1 MIRLSIL
8 CGFGLLILATGCGDS
23 AKPGRGVPVS
33 GQITLGG
40 KPLADADV
48 SFMNDTF
55 VGFGK
60 TDAEGNYRLVQGAAP
75 GKNKVSI
82 SKFEGGP
89 PQIAGME
96 LNPEAG
102 IDEGQLA
109 AAQMGAAG
117 SKKPVGPKQLVPAD
131 YSNPATTKLT
141 TEIGTDGATGVNFD
155 L

>member
-1 MIRLSIL
+1 MRIPIVL
-8 CGFGLLILATGCGDS
+8 GLLITISAAGCGDS
-23 AKPGRGVPVS
+23 VKPSRGVPVS
-33 GQITLGG
+33 GRITMGG

-48 SFMNDTF
+48 SFLNDTF

-75 GKNKVSI
+75 GKNKVYI
-82 SKFEGGP
+82 SKFEGGAAP
-89 PQIAGME
+89 SAGMQ

-102 IDEGQLA
+102 IDQGQLD

-117 SKKPVGPKQLVPAD
+117 LKKPAGPKQLVPAD
-131 YSNPATTKLT
+131 YSNPSTTKLSFDVT
-141 TEIGTDGATGVNFD
+141 AEGSTGVDFN

>member
-1 MIRLSIL
+1 MRISIL
-8 CGFGLLILATGCGDS
+8 FGLLLVLSAGCGDS
-23 AKPGRGVPVS
+23 VKPSRGVPVS
-33 GQITLGG
+33 GKITLGG

-48 SFMNDTF
+48 SFLNDTF
-55 VGFGK
+55 IGFGK

-75 GKNKVSI
+75 GKNKVYI
-82 SKFEGGP
+82 SKFEGGAAP
-89 PQIAGME
+89 KVAGME

-117 SKKPVGPKQLVPAD
+117 TKKPVGPKQLVPAD
-131 YSNPATTKLT
+131 YSNPSTTKLNYDV
-141 TEIGTDGATGVNFD
+141 GADGATGVDFN